1 MPTTLPESTPRP
13 EGYVS
18 DVRALVGHR
27 LLLLP
32 AVSVHIR
39 DDAGRLLLV
48 HQVDRQQ
55 WGTVGGAVEP
65 GESPA
70 EAAVREAS
78 EETGLAVELTGL
90 VAALG
95 GPDFEMTYPNGDECA
110 YISIVFDARVTG
122 GELAADGVEVS
133 ECRWFTPDELA
144 AADISAVSRSVLSAV
159 GVLPEAS
166 VGREK
171 LQLPGTG

>member
-1 MPTTLPESTPRP
+1 MTAADQRP
-13 EGYVS
+13 DGYVA
-18 DVRALVGHR
+18 DVRAVVGNR

-39 DDAGRLLLV
+39 DDAGRLLLA

-70 EAAVREAS
+70 EAAVREAR
-78 EETGLAVELTGL
+78 EETGLEVELTGL

-95 GPDFEMTYPNGDECA
+95 GPGFEMTYPNGDECA
-110 YISIVFDARVTG
+110 YISIVFDARVVG
-122 GELAADGVEVS
+122 GDLVADGVEVS
-133 ECRWFTPDELA
+133 QCAWFTGDELQ
-144 AADISAVSRSVLSAV
+144 AADISTVSRSVLVAV
-159 GVLPEAS
+159 GALRPAATPPP
-166 VGREK
+166 
-171 LQLPGTG
+171 Q

>member
-1 MPTTLPESTPRP
+1 MSISRP
-13 EGYVS
+13 DGYVS
-18 DVRALVGHR
+18 DVRALVGSR

-39 DDAGRLLLV
+39 DDTGRVLLV
-48 HQVDRQQ
+48 HQIDRQQ

-70 EAAVREAS
+70 EAAVREAR
-78 EETGLAVELTGL
+78 EETGLDVELTGL

-95 GPDFEMTYPNGDECA
+95 GPGFEMTYPNGDECA
-110 YISIVFDARVTG
+110 YISIVFDARVVG

-133 ECRWFTPDELA
+133 ECAWFTADELA
-144 AADISAVSRSVLSAV
+144 TADISTVSRSVLLAV
-159 GVLPEAS
+159 GALPPVRQA
-166 VGREK
+166 
-171 LQLPGTG
+171 PPD

>member
-1 MPTTLPESTPRP
+1 MTAADQRP
-13 EGYVS
+13 DGYVA
-18 DVRALVGHR
+18 DVRAIVGSR

-70 EAAVREAS
+70 EAAVREAR
-78 EETGLAVELTGL
+78 EETGLEVELTGL

-95 GPDFEMTYPNGDECA
+95 GPAFEMTYPNGDECA
-110 YISIVFDARVTG
+110 YISIVFDARVVG
-122 GELAADGVEVS
+122 GDLVADGVEVS
-133 ECRWFTPDELA
+133 HCAWFTDDELQ
-144 AADISAVSRSVLSAV
+144 AADISTVSRSVLMAV
-159 GVLPEAS
+159 GALAPQSVLPS
-166 VGREK
+166 D
-171 LQLPGTG
+171 

>member
-1 MPTTLPESTPRP
+1 MSISRP
-13 EGYVS
+13 DGYVS
-18 DVRALVGHR
+18 DVRALVGSR

-39 DDAGRLLLV
+39 DAAGRLLLV
-48 HQVDRQQ
+48 HQIDRQQ

-70 EAAVREAS
+70 EAAVREAR
-78 EETGLAVELTGL
+78 EETGLEVELTGL

-95 GPDFEMTYPNGDECA
+95 GRGFEMTYPNGDECA
-110 YISIVFDARVTG
+110 YISIIFDARVVG

-133 ECRWFTPDELA
+133 QCRWFTADDLA
-144 AADISAVSRSVLSAV
+144 TADISTVSRSVLLAV
-159 GVLPEAS
+159 GALPPVRRA
-166 VGREK
+166 
-171 LQLPGTG
+171 PPD

>member
-1 MPTTLPESTPRP
+1 MTAADQRP
-13 EGYVS
+13 DGYVA
-18 DVRALVGHR
+18 DVRAIVGSR

-39 DDAGRLLLV
+39 DAAGRLLLV

-70 EAAVREAS
+70 EAAVREAR
-78 EETGLAVELTGL
+78 EETGLEVELTGL

-95 GPDFEMTYPNGDECA
+95 GSGFEMIYPNGDECA
-110 YISIVFDARVTG
+110 YISIVFDARVVG
-122 GELAADGVEVS
+122 GDLIADGVEVS
-133 ECRWFTPDELA
+133 QCAWFTAEQLA
-144 AADISAVSRSVLSAV
+144 TADISTVSRSVLLAV
-159 GVLPEAS
+159 DAFQPAAAPPPE
-166 VGREK
+166 
-171 LQLPGTG
+171 

>member
-1 MPTTLPESTPRP
+1 MTAAGQRP
-13 EGYVS
+13 DGYVS
-18 DVRALVGHR
+18 DVRALVGSR

-39 DDAGRLLLV
+39 DDADRLLLV

-70 EAAVREAS
+70 EAAIREAR
-78 EETGLAVELTGL
+78 EETGLDVELTGL

-95 GPDFEMTYPNGDECA
+95 GPGFAMTYPNGDECA
-110 YISIVFDARVTG
+110 YISIVFDARVVG
-122 GELAADGVEVS
+122 GDLVADGVEVS
-133 ECRWFTPDELA
+133 HCAWFTADDLA
-144 AADISAVSRSVLSAV
+144 TADISTVSRSVLVAV
-159 GVLPEAS
+159 GAIQTAARRP
-166 VGREK
+166 
-171 LQLPGTG
+171 

>member
-1 MPTTLPESTPRP
+1 
-13 EGYVS
+13 VS
-18 DVRALVGHR
+18 DIRAVVGGR

-70 EAAVREAS
+70 EAAVREAR
-78 EETGLAVELTGL
+78 EETGLEVELTGL

-95 GPDFEMTYPNGDECA
+95 GPNFEMTYPNGDECA
-110 YISIVFDARVTG
+110 YISIAFDARVVG

-133 ECRWFTPDELA
+133 RCGWFTQDELA
-144 AADISAVSRSVLSAV
+144 VADISTVSRAVLSAV
-159 GVLPEAS
+159 GALPSPATS
-166 VGREK
+166 SD
-171 LQLPGTG
+171 

>member
-1 MPTTLPESTPRP
+1 MSTPRP
-13 EGYVS
+13 PGYVA
-18 DVRALVGHR
+18 DVRHHVGHQ

-55 WGTVGGAVEP
+55 WGTVGGAIEP

-70 EAAVREAS
+70 EAAVREAR
-78 EETGLAVELTGL
+78 EETGLEIELTGL

-95 GPDFEMTYPNGDECA
+95 GPGFEMTYPNGDECA
-110 YISIVFDARVTG
+110 YISIVFDARVVG
-122 GELAADGVEVS
+122 GELVADGVEVS
-133 ECRWFTPDELA
+133 RCAWFTTDELA
-144 AADISAVSRSVLSAV
+144 TADISAVSRSVLTAV
-159 GVLPEAS
+159 GALS
-166 VGREK
+166 QKCRN
-171 LQLPGTG
+171 

>member
-1 MPTTLPESTPRP
+1 MTAADQRP
-13 EGYVS
+13 DGYVT
-18 DVRALVGHR
+18 DVRAFVGHR

-70 EAAVREAS
+70 EAAVREAR
-78 EETGLAVELTGL
+78 EETGLEVELTGL

-95 GPDFEMTYPNGDECA
+95 GPGFQMTYPNGDECA
-110 YISIVFDARVTG
+110 YVSIVLDARVVG
-122 GELAADGVEVS
+122 GELVADGVEVS
-133 ECRWFTPDELA
+133 QCAWFTTDELA
-144 AADISAVSRSVLSAV
+144 SADISMVSRSVLLAV
-159 GVLPEAS
+159 GVLQPVADAHPE
-166 VGREK
+166 
-171 LQLPGTG
+171 

>member
-1 MPTTLPESTPRP
+1 MTAPVSRP
-13 EGYVS
+13 DGYVA
-18 DVRALVGHR
+18 DLRAVVGDR

-39 DDAGRLLLV
+39 DGDGRLLLV
-48 HQVDRQQ
+48 HQIDRQQ

-70 EAAVREAS
+70 DAAVREAR
-78 EETGLAVELTGL
+78 EETGLDVEVTGP

-95 GPDFEMTYPNGDECA
+95 GPGFQMTYPNGDECA
-110 YISIVFDARVTG
+110 YISIVFDAQVVG

-133 ECRWFTPDELA
+133 HCAWFTRDELSV
-144 AADISAVSRSVLSAV
+144 ADISTVSRSVLIAV
-159 GVLPEAS
+159 GELHPPRPAAE
-166 VGREK
+166 
-171 LQLPGTG
+171 

>member
-1 MPTTLPESTPRP
+1 
-13 EGYVS
+13 VS
-18 DVRALVGHR
+18 DIRAVVGGR

-70 EAAVREAS
+70 EAAVREAR
-78 EETGLAVELTGL
+78 EETGLEIELTGL

-110 YISIVFDARVTG
+110 YISIVFDAKVVG

-133 ECRWFTPDELA
+133 HCGWFTQDELA
-144 AADISAVSRSVLSAV
+144 VADISTVSRAVLSAV
-159 GVLPEAS
+159 GALPSPATS
-166 VGREK
+166 SD
-171 LQLPGTG
+171 

>member
-1 MPTTLPESTPRP
+1 MTIPEQRP
-13 EGYVS
+13 DGYVS
-18 DVRALVGHR
+18 DTRALVGNR

-48 HQVDRQQ
+48 HQIDRQQ

-70 EAAVREAS
+70 EAAVREAR
-78 EETGLAVELTGL
+78 EETGLEVELTGL

-95 GPDFEMTYPNGDECA
+95 GTGFQMTYPNGDECA
-110 YISIVFDARVTG
+110 YISIVFDALATG
-122 GELAADGVEVS
+122 GELVADGVEVS
-133 ECRWFTPDELA
+133 HCGWFTTDDLEK
-144 AADISAVSRSVLSAV
+144 ADISTVSRSVLMAV
-159 GVLPEAS
+159 GALRPAAATPPE
-166 VGREK
+166 
-171 LQLPGTG
+171 

>member
-1 MPTTLPESTPRP
+1 MTSPTDRP

-18 DVRALVGHR
+18 DVRALLGHQ

-39 DDAGRLLLV
+39 DAAGRLLLV

-70 EAAVREAS
+70 EAAVREAL
-78 EETGLAVELTGL
+78 EETGLEVELTEL

-110 YISIVFDARVTG
+110 YISIVFDARVVG
-122 GELAADGVEVS
+122 GELVADGVEVS
-133 ECRWFTPDELA
+133 QCAWFTSSELA
-144 AADISAVSRSVLSAV
+144 TADISAVSRSVLVAV
-159 GVLPEAS
+159 GALHPA
-166 VGREK
+166 
-171 LQLPGTG
+171 PG

>member
-1 MPTTLPESTPRP
+1 MSISRP
-13 EGYVS
+13 DGYVS
-18 DVRALVGHR
+18 DVRALVGSR

-39 DDAGRLLLV
+39 DDADRLLLV

-70 EAAVREAS
+70 EAAVREAR
-78 EETGLAVELTGL
+78 EETGLEVELTGL

-95 GPDFEMTYPNGDECA
+95 GPGFEMTYPNGDECA
-110 YISIVFDARVTG
+110 YISIVFDARAVG

-133 ECRWFTPDELA
+133 QCSWFTADDLA
-144 AADISAVSRSVLSAV
+144 TADISTVSRSVLLAV
-159 GVLPEAS
+159 GVIEAAA
-166 VGREK
+166 RTN
-171 LQLPGTG
+171 PD

>member
-1 MPTTLPESTPRP
+1 MIAADRRP
-13 EGYVS
+13 DGYVA
-18 DVRALVGHR
+18 DVRAIVGSR

-39 DDAGRLLLV
+39 DDVGRLLLV

-70 EAAVREAS
+70 EAALREAR
-78 EETGLAVELTGL
+78 EETGLEVELTGL

-95 GPDFEMTYPNGDECA
+95 GPGFEMTYPNGDECA
-110 YISIVFDARVTG
+110 YISIVFDARVVG
-122 GELAADGVEVS
+122 GDLVADGVEVS
-133 ECRWFTPDELA
+133 LCQWFTDDELQ
-144 AADISAVSRSVLSAV
+144 AADISTVSRSVLLAV
-159 GVLPEAS
+159 GALRPAATPPPE
-166 VGREK
+166 
-171 LQLPGTG
+171 

>member
-1 MPTTLPESTPRP
+1 MTAAAQRP
-13 EGYVS
+13 DGYVA
-18 DVRALVGHR
+18 DVRAIVGSR

-39 DDAGRLLLV
+39 DDVGRLLLV

-70 EAAVREAS
+70 EAAVREAR
-78 EETGLAVELTGL
+78 EETGLEVELTGL

-95 GPDFEMTYPNGDECA
+95 GPGFEMTYPNGDECA
-110 YISIVFDARVTG
+110 YISIVFDARVVG
-122 GELAADGVEVS
+122 GDLVADGVEVS
-133 ECRWFTPDELA
+133 HCAWLTDDELQ
-144 AADISAVSRSVLSAV
+144 AADISTVSRSVLQAV
-159 GVLPEAS
+159 GALAPQSVLPS
-166 VGREK
+166 D
-171 LQLPGTG
+171 